1 MAWGYWSAT
10 SVDRG
15 RSPRRHTHCNVMPIN
30 TVPQSEP
37 PAPTCYSPCRSS
49 RCSSPSCHA
58 SQVKLCHLF
67 RSYTLI
73 SVLWPAN
80 RLSSPPLLSL
90 PRLYNANLN
99 SAYALPICLMMMI
112 SRIIAESPGGRNG
125 KQNGS
130 ARDVY
135 QRKRPP
141 GSIMLLD
148 GRLCLCMCADPRQGI
163 IRLT

>member
-73 SVLWPAN
+73 SVLWLAN
-80 RLSSPPLLSL
+80 RQFFSAAALAFETVYGEFKFSIRSPDL
-90 PRLYNANLN
+90 PDDDDQSNN
-99 SAYALPICLMMMI
+99 C
-112 SRIIAESPGGRNG
+112 RIAGGRNG

-135 QRKRPP
+135 QYTRTM
-141 GSIMLLD
+141 SIQ
-148 GRLCLCMCADPRQGI
+148 RQGI